1 MAQVTGTTTAWS
13 VGTGGGNREDLED
26 KIWDLFAEDTWA
38 LSNFDHITAN
48 GVFHEWMKDSLA
60 AAASN
65 TAIEGNDASYT
76 TLVNPSRVGN
86 YCQITYK
93 SFLVSG
99 TQEVVSKAGRAR
111 ESARAAMKKMRELKN
126 DMEFDIVRNHASMA
140 GDVASARSSA
150 GMESWIAG
158 AAASN
163 SGNTRYTATSTAG
176 TSPGFLSGLVAAPT
190 DATQVAAS
198 EGIFKSMI
206 MDAWADGGDPR
217 IILTNVSTKAVV
229 DGFTGIATRN
239 INMGS
244 VSPAQA
250 AIIGAANVYVSS
262 AGIHTVVLHRHVRG
276 VTIMAIDPD
285 YWAIAFLRQPFM
297 EELAKTGDA
306 KKYHM
311 LTEWTLVCRNHEA
324 NAKLCGVL

>member
-1 MAQVTGTTTAWS
+1 MAQVAGTTTTHS
-13 VGTGGGNREDLED
+13 VGAAGGNREDLED

-38 LSNFDHITAN
+38 LSTFPRVQAN
-48 GVFHEWMKDSLA
+48 GVYHEWLLDSLA

-65 TAIEGNDASYT
+65 TAIEGNDTSYST
-76 TLVNPSRVGN
+76 ISNPTRVGN
-86 YCQITYK
+86 YCQITHK
-93 SFLVSG
+93 NFLVSG
-99 TQEVVSKAGRAR
+99 SQEAVSKAGRAK
-111 ESARAAMKKMRELKN
+111 EAARQMMKQMRALKN

-140 GDVASARSSA
+140 GDVGSARSSA
-150 GMESWIAG
+150 GMESWI
-158 AAASN
+158 SSVN
-163 SGNTRYTATSTAG
+163 GNVRYTATSTAG
-176 TSPGFLSGLVAAPT
+176 TTPGFISGLVAAPT

-206 MDAWADGGDPR
+206 MDAWQDGGDPR

-229 DGFTGIATRN
+229 DGFTGLVTRN
-239 INMGS
+239 IDMSRAN
-244 VSPAQA
+244 PQQA

-276 VTIMAIDPD
+276 LTIMAIDPE
-285 YWAIAFLRQPFM
+285 YWAVAFLRQPFM

-306 KKYHM
+306 RKYGM
-311 LTEWTLVCRNHEA
+311 WAEWTLVSRNQSA